1 MRLLLDSVARRG
13 RLEREVSMA
22 VANQQKKDRGMEEEK
37 GGTKEEQSI

>member
-1 MRLLLDSVARRG
+1 
-13 RLEREVSMA
+13 MA